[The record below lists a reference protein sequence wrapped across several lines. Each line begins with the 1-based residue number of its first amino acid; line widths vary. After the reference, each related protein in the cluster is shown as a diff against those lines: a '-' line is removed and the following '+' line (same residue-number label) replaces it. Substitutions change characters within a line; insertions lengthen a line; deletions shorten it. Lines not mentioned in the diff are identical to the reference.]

1 MRQIVVDCARAR
13 TTGKPG
19 GQAHKVT
26 FDAERISV
34 DDEAEW
40 ILAVHQAHSQIREID
55 ERLEQVFVCHY
66 FAGLLEEESA
76 TALGVSAGTVQRDWR
91 RAKAWLQETLT
102 DDEQPDGAGRW
113 VRVAGRR

>member
-55 ERLEQVFVCHY
+55 ERLEQVFVCGASDSSAWVNSSSRRVTSQL
-66 FAGLLEEESA
+66 AGFRQ
-76 TALGVSAGTVQRDWR
+76 VQ
-91 RAKAWLQETLT
+91 L
-102 DDEQPDGAGRW
+102 
-113 VRVAGRR
+113 